1 MVRDTTANS
10 PKKIPVALREKKE
23 ESKQLDFYKES
34 NDTSTS
40 CLAVNRSTVVI
51 CPRHLKYFV
60 QQFVFV

>member
-1 MVRDTTANS
+1 MVRDTTVNS
-10 PKKIPVALREKKE
+10 PKKIPVALREKKKK
-23 ESKQLDFYKES
+23 ESNLTFIKS

-40 CLAVNRSTVVI
+40 CPAVNRSTVVI